1 MAIVAC
7 PECGKKISSQT
18 PVCSNCGFE
27 QGEVS
32 EADLDVFRARK
43 LRDQI
48 YRLNML
54 SYVAITVFVAGFGW
68 YWWDSAGFSQASSK
82 GPFVLMGLAA
92 VAYLAV
98 RALLFRS
105 RQQRKAMRQTRNM
118 SSELRRNL

>member
-7 PECGKKISSQT
+7 PECGKKISSQR
-18 PVCSNCGFE
+18 PICSYCGFE

-32 EADLDVFRARK
+32 EADLEVFRARK

-48 YRLNML
+48 YRLNMI
-54 SYVAITVFVAGFGW
+54 SYVVITVFVAGFGW

-82 GPFVLMGLAA
+82 GPFLLMGFAA
-92 VAYLAV
+92 LAYLVV

-105 RQQRKAMRQTRNM
+105 RQQRKSMRQKRNM